1 MIKKR
6 FRYAFSMV
14 ELIFV
19 IVVLGIVASIG
30 SSIIVQAFQTY
41 ITQKAT
47 SSASIKTEL
56 AAEQIA
62 NRLSYAIPWTLIAKR
77 PAAPYDST
85 SFVDNPTG
93 VNANHT
99 ALEWIG
105 VDGDSFEATA
115 TPGWSGYCVPES
127 FIDGVP
133 VDATG
138 YTPGSRIDITQTI
151 INNLSNSGVDFTT
164 TTFAA
169 NKPLIVFKTDNYRDG
184 TNELPYHPSCIG
196 LVTGGDTSCAIKA
209 FGTVGVAGSHPSLT
223 LDNTNPKKIAEHYAL
238 AWSAYALVPTAAR
251 VVNGQTVY
259 DLRLYYNY
267 QPWEGETYAANGS
280 SQILVNNVSLFDFTN
295 YKNSIRFKICVL
307 QPIGTNTT
315 EMVTLCKEK
324 VVMR

>member
-19 IVVLGIVASIG
+19 VVVLGIVASIG

-62 NRLSYAIPWTLIAKR
+62 NRLSYAIPWTLVAKN
-77 PAAPYDST
+77 PANPFNDST
-85 SFVDNPTG
+85 SFVDNPTV
-93 VNANHT
+93 VNANRT

-115 TPGWSGYCVPES
+115 TPGWSGYCDTES
-127 FIDGVP
+127 FAEDVL
-133 VDATG
+133 VDAEG
-138 YTPGSRIDITQTI
+138 DTPGSDIAMTQTI

-184 TNELPYHPSCIG
+184 TNELPYKPNCIG
-196 LVTGGDTSCAIKA
+196 LVAGTTDCAIRA
-209 FGTVGVAGSHPSLT
+209 YGTAGGASHPQLT
-223 LDNTNPKKIAEHYAL
+223 LDKVEKIAEHYVL
-238 AWSAYALVPTAAR
+238 AWSAYALVPANAR
-251 VVNGQTVY
+251 AVNGQTVY
-259 DLRLYYNY
+259 DLVLYYNY
-267 QPWEGETYAANGS
+267 QPWEGEKYSDVGVS